1 VFNLGF
7 GELAVIFIVLI
18 IAVGPDRLPAMMKGL
33 GKTIRTVRQASRDIR
48 ATVGIDEM
56 MREDVLQPLPRRTV
70 PKAAIARPPSPA
82 ATLPAPDAATPTE
95 NARPAEAMV
104 TEPAASNPAEATQTA
119 AATPAPAPAAAPAPA
134 TPAAT
139 SSESAPESAAPTESA
154 GDLAPRKD

>member
-56 MREDVLQPLPRRTV
+56 MREDVLQPLPRRPV
-70 PKAAIARPPSPA
+70 PKAAIARPATASATLPTPA
-82 ATLPAPDAATPTE
+82 ATPENAPPTE
-95 NARPAEAMV
+95 NARPAEAV
-104 TEPAASNPAEATQTA
+104 VAPPSTEATA
-119 AATPAPAPAAAPAPA
+119 APAVPSAAPAPA
-134 TPAAT
+134 KPAGEALGSATPVET
-139 SSESAPESAAPTESA
+139 PGEP
-154 GDLAPRKD
+154 APRKD

>member
-56 MREDVLQPLPRRTV
+56 MREDVLQPLPRRPV
-70 PKAAIARPPSPA
+70 PKAAIARPATPVP
-82 ATLPAPDAATPTE
+82 TLPVPDPATPTE
-95 NARPAEAMV
+95 NARPADDLAV
-104 TEPAASNPAEATQTA
+104 PSSTPAEATA
-119 AATPAPAPAAAPAPA
+119 APAAIPAPAPAAAPTPAEAPA
-134 TPAAT
+134 
-139 SSESAPESAAPTESA
+139 SAAPTESA
-154 GDLAPRKD
+154 GESAPRKD